1 MKTITI
7 LPDGTVQFL
16 GDDPG
21 VDLELDKVRTRRI
34 STILPCTAAK
44 RCAFRVIRW
53 LFGDRGRAAAWTR
66 RWSGPWKATIL
77 ATGES
82 AVFENRQAALD
93 WEYQVLSGPKFE
105 L

>member
-1 MKTITI
+1 MKTILI

-21 VDLELDKVRTRRI
+21 VDLPLGKVRRTRV

-53 LFGDRGRAAAWTR
+53 LCGDRGSAAAWTR
-66 RWSGPWKATIL
+66 TWKCEWRATIL

-82 AVFENRQAALD
+82 AVFENRQACVD